1 MFFSIKIPS
10 SNIAQADGKNNLG
23 IEKRSAVFRCIF
35 IRKPSIIKEE
45 DKGHK
50 KAIKEDINM
59 KKNSKRR
66 MLSALLIL
74 FLMIQMTVQAD
85 TGTKES
91 VDLASK
97 DTGSSVEELERQRE
111 EQQSQLDSLKE
122 YQINLSDELTE
133 LNNGLQEISNELA
146 DTQDEIAAKNAEI
159 ETAESRIAE
168 LTTLSESQYESM
180 KKRVQYMY
188 ENGNQSYIEL
198 LLGASSFS
206 DFLNRVEYAKSIYDY
221 DRQELSD
228 YQDTL
233 AELKRQKEDL
243 ETAKEEL
250 LAAEQTKQEQK
261 SKADSLVAAQQE
273 KLNTAKSDVADAQT
287 EIADTDAEIARQKAY
302 EEELEAQKAKED
314 AARQE
319 EIKRQEEEL
328 INGQQGNN
336 SDNNANSDG
345 TSSGDNAGNDTSG
358 GGTKDDGA
366 SDNGTSGGGT
376 VNASDVAMLAALI
389 QCEAGGES
397 YEGKLAV
404 GSVVMNRV
412 DSSYF
417 PDTVVGVIYQSGQF
431 SPVASGR
438 FAVVLSSGA
447 DASCVQAATEV
458 LAGTRTLNC
467 LYFRRNNGLIN
478 GTVIGNHVFY

>member
-1 MFFSIKIPS
+1 MGLKKKCS
-10 SNIAQADGKNNLG
+10 
-23 IEKRSAVFRCIF
+23 KRSVVFRCIF
-35 IRKPSIIKEE
+35 IRMPSIIKKENKRR
-45 DKGHK
+45 DKS
-50 KAIKEDINM
+50 IKEDKDM

-66 MLSALLIL
+66 MFSALLIL

-85 TGTKES
+85 TGTKER

-146 DTQDEIAAKNAEI
+146 DTQDEIAAKNVEI
-159 ETAESRIAE
+159 EAAESRIAE
-168 LTTLSESQYESM
+168 LTTRSESQYEAM

-188 ENGNQSYIEL
+188 ENGNQSYLEL

-206 DFLNRVEYAKSIYDY
+206 DFLNRMEYAKSIYEY

-233 AELKRQKEDL
+233 AELKQQKEDL

-261 SKADSLVAAQQE
+261 SKADSLVAVQQE
-273 KLNTAKSDVADAQT
+273 KISAAKSDVADAET

-328 INGQQGNN
+328 INSQQPDA
-336 SDNNANSDG
+336 SDSNANPDG
-345 TSSGDNAGNDTSG
+345 TSTGDNTTG
-358 GGTKDDGA
+358 
-366 SDNGTSGGGT
+366 SDTSGGGT

>member
-1 MFFSIKIPS
+1 M
-10 SNIAQADGKNNLG
+10 
-23 IEKRSAVFRCIF
+23 
-35 IRKPSIIKEE
+35 PSIIKEE
-45 DKGHK
+45 NKRRDKS
-50 KAIKEDINM
+50 IKEDKDM

-66 MLSALLIL
+66 MFSALLIL

-85 TGTKES
+85 TGTKER
-91 VDLASK
+91 VNLASK

-146 DTQDEIAAKNAEI
+146 DTQDEIAAKNVEI
-159 ETAESRIAE
+159 DAAESRIAE
-168 LTTLSESQYESM
+168 LTTRSESQYEAM

-188 ENGNQSYIEL
+188 ENGNQSYLEL

-206 DFLNRVEYAKSIYDY
+206 DFLNRMEYAKSIYDY

-233 AELKRQKEDL
+233 AELKQQKEDL

-273 KLNTAKSDVADAQT
+273 KISAAKSDVADAET

-302 EEELEAQKAKED
+302 EEELETQKAKED

-328 INGQQGNN
+328 INSQQPAA
-336 SDNNANSDG
+336 SDNNANPDG
-345 TSSGDNAGNDTSG
+345 TSTGDNTTG
-358 GGTKDDGA
+358 
-366 SDNGTSGGGT
+366 SDASGGGT

>member
-1 MFFSIKIPS
+1 M
-10 SNIAQADGKNNLG
+10 
-23 IEKRSAVFRCIF
+23 
-35 IRKPSIIKEE
+35 PSIIKEE
-45 DKGHK
+45 NKRRDKS
-50 KAIKEDINM
+50 IKEDKDM

-66 MLSALLIL
+66 MFSALLIL
-74 FLMIQMTVQAD
+74 FLLIQMTVQAD
-85 TGTKES
+85 TGTKER
-91 VDLASK
+91 VNLASR

-146 DTQDEIAAKNAEI
+146 DTQDEIAAKNVEI
-159 ETAESRIAE
+159 DAAESRIAE
-168 LTTLSESQYESM
+168 LTTRSESQYEAM

-188 ENGNQSYIEL
+188 ENGNQSYLEL

-206 DFLNRVEYAKSIYDY
+206 DFLNRMEYAKSIYDY

-233 AELKRQKEDL
+233 AELKQQKEDL

-273 KLNTAKSDVADAQT
+273 KISAAKSDVADAET

-328 INGQQGNN
+328 INSQQPAA
-336 SDNNANSDG
+336 SDNNANPDG
-345 TSSGDNAGNDTSG
+345 TSTGDNTTG
-358 GGTKDDGA
+358 
-366 SDNGTSGGGT
+366 SDASGGGT

>member
-1 MFFSIKIPS
+1 M
-10 SNIAQADGKNNLG
+10 
-23 IEKRSAVFRCIF
+23 
-35 IRKPSIIKEE
+35 PSIIKEE
-45 DKGHK
+45 NKRRDKS
-50 KAIKEDINM
+50 IKEDKDM

-66 MLSALLIL
+66 MFSALLIL
-74 FLMIQMTVQAD
+74 FLLIQMTVQAD
-85 TGTKES
+85 TGTKER
-91 VDLASK
+91 VDLASR

-146 DTQDEIAAKNAEI
+146 DTQDEIAAKNVEI
-159 ETAESRIAE
+159 DAAESRIAE
-168 LTTLSESQYESM
+168 LTTRSESQYEAM

-188 ENGNQSYIEL
+188 ENGNQSYLEL

-206 DFLNRVEYAKSIYDY
+206 DFLNRMEYAKSIYDY

-233 AELKRQKEDL
+233 AELKQQKEDL

-273 KLNTAKSDVADAQT
+273 KISAAKSDVADAET

-302 EEELEAQKAKED
+302 EEELETQKAKED

-319 EIKRQEEEL
+319 EIRRQEEEL
-328 INGQQGNN
+328 INSQQPAA
-336 SDNNANSDG
+336 SDNNANPDG
-345 TSSGDNAGNDTSG
+345 TSTGDNTTGSDASG
-358 GGTKDDGA
+358 GGI
-366 SDNGTSGGGT
+366 

-447 DASCVQAATEV
+447 DSSCVQAATEV

>member
-1 MFFSIKIPS
+1 M
-10 SNIAQADGKNNLG
+10 
-23 IEKRSAVFRCIF
+23 
-35 IRKPSIIKEE
+35 PSIIKEE
-45 DKGHK
+45 NKRRDKS
-50 KAIKEDINM
+50 IKEDKDM

-66 MLSALLIL
+66 MFSALLIL
-74 FLMIQMTVQAD
+74 FLLIQMTVQAD
-85 TGTKES
+85 AGTKER

-111 EQQSQLDSLKE
+111 EQQSQFDSLKE

-146 DTQDEIAAKNAEI
+146 DTQDEIAAKNVEI
-159 ETAESRIAE
+159 DAAESRIAE
-168 LTTLSESQYESM
+168 LTTRSESQYEAM

-188 ENGNQSYIEL
+188 ENGNQSYLEL

-206 DFLNRVEYAKSIYDY
+206 DFLNRMEYAKSIYDY

-233 AELKRQKEDL
+233 AELKQQKEDL

-273 KLNTAKSDVADAQT
+273 KISAAKSDVADAEM

-302 EEELEAQKAKED
+302 EEELETQKAKED

-328 INGQQGNN
+328 INSQQPAA
-336 SDNNANSDG
+336 SDNNANPDG
-345 TSSGDNAGNDTSG
+345 TSTGDNTTG
-358 GGTKDDGA
+358 
-366 SDNGTSGGGT
+366 SDASGGGT

>member
-1 MFFSIKIPS
+1 M
-10 SNIAQADGKNNLG
+10 
-23 IEKRSAVFRCIF
+23 
-35 IRKPSIIKEE
+35 PSIIKEE
-45 DKGHK
+45 NKRRDKS
-50 KAIKEDINM
+50 IKEDKDM

-66 MLSALLIL
+66 MFSALLIL

-85 TGTKES
+85 TGTKER

-146 DTQDEIAAKNAEI
+146 DTQDEIAAKNVEI
-159 ETAESRIAE
+159 EAAESRIAE
-168 LTTLSESQYESM
+168 LTTRSESQYEAM
-180 KKRVQYMY
+180 KKRVQYLY
-188 ENGNQSYIEL
+188 ENGNQSYLEL

-206 DFLNRVEYAKSIYDY
+206 DFLNRMEYAKSIYDY

-233 AELKRQKEDL
+233 AELKQQKEDL

-273 KLNTAKSDVADAQT
+273 KISAAKSDVADAET

-302 EEELEAQKAKED
+302 EEELETQKAKED

-328 INGQQGNN
+328 INSQQPAA
-336 SDNNANSDG
+336 SDNNANPDG
-345 TSSGDNAGNDTSG
+345 TSTGDNTTG
-358 GGTKDDGA
+358 
-366 SDNGTSGGGT
+366 SDTSGGGT
-376 VNASDVAMLAALI
+376 VNASDAAMLAALI

>member
-1 MFFSIKIPS
+1 M
-10 SNIAQADGKNNLG
+10 
-23 IEKRSAVFRCIF
+23 
-35 IRKPSIIKEE
+35 PSIIKEE
-45 DKGHK
+45 NKRRDKS
-50 KAIKEDINM
+50 IKEDKDM

-66 MLSALLIL
+66 MFSALLIL

-85 TGTKES
+85 TGTKER

-146 DTQDEIAAKNAEI
+146 DTQDEIAAKNVEI
-159 ETAESRIAE
+159 DAAESRIAE
-168 LTTLSESQYESM
+168 LTTRSESQYEAM

-188 ENGNQSYIEL
+188 ENGNQSYLEL

-206 DFLNRVEYAKSIYDY
+206 DFLNRMEYAKSIYDY

-233 AELKRQKEDL
+233 AELKQQKEDL

-273 KLNTAKSDVADAQT
+273 KISAAKSDVADAET

-302 EEELEAQKAKED
+302 EEELETQKAKED

-328 INGQQGNN
+328 INSQQPAA
-336 SDNNANSDG
+336 SDNNANPDG
-345 TSSGDNAGNDTSG
+345 TSTGDNTTG
-358 GGTKDDGA
+358 
-366 SDNGTSGGGT
+366 SDTSGGGT
-376 VNASDVAMLAALI
+376 VNASDAAMLAALI

>member
-1 MFFSIKIPS
+1 MGLKKKCS
-10 SNIAQADGKNNLG
+10 
-23 IEKRSAVFRCIF
+23 KRSVVFRCIF
-35 IRKPSIIKEE
+35 IRMPSIIKKENKRR
-45 DKGHK
+45 DKS
-50 KAIKEDINM
+50 IKEDKDM

-66 MLSALLIL
+66 MFSALLIL

-85 TGTKES
+85 TGIKER

-97 DTGSSVEELERQRE
+97 DTGSSMEELERQRE

-146 DTQDEIAAKNAEI
+146 DTQDEIAAKNVEI
-159 ETAESRIAE
+159 EAAESRIAE
-168 LTTLSESQYESM
+168 LTTRSESQYEAM

-188 ENGNQSYIEL
+188 ENGNQSYLEL
-198 LLGASSFS
+198 LLGSSSFS
-206 DFLNRVEYAKSIYDY
+206 DFLNRMEYAKSIYDY

-233 AELKRQKEDL
+233 AELKQQKEDL

-273 KLNTAKSDVADAQT
+273 KISAAKSDVADAET

-319 EIKRQEEEL
+319 EIRRQEEEL
-328 INGQQGNN
+328 INSQQPDA
-336 SDNNANSDG
+336 SDNNANPDG
-345 TSSGDNAGNDTSG
+345 TSTGDNTTG
-358 GGTKDDGA
+358 
-366 SDNGTSGGGT
+366 SDTSGGGT

>member
-1 MFFSIKIPS
+1 MGLKKKCS
-10 SNIAQADGKNNLG
+10 Q
-23 IEKRSAVFRCIF
+23 RSVVFRCIF

-45 DKGHK
+45 DKRRDK
-50 KAIKEDINM
+50 SIKEDKNM

-66 MLSALLIL
+66 MFSVLLIL
-74 FLMIQMTVQAD
+74 FLLIQMTVQAD

-146 DTQDEIAAKNAEI
+146 DTQDEIAAKNVEI
-159 ETAESRIAE
+159 EAAESRIAE
-168 LTTLSESQYESM
+168 LTTRSESQYEAM

-188 ENGNQSYIEL
+188 ENGNQSYLEL

-206 DFLNRVEYAKSIYDY
+206 DFLNRMEYAKSIYDY

-233 AELKRQKEDL
+233 AELKQQKEEL
-243 ETAKEEL
+243 ETAKGEL

-273 KLNTAKSDVADAQT
+273 KISAAKSDVADAET

-319 EIKRQEEEL
+319 EIRRQEEEL
-328 INGQQGNN
+328 INSQQPDA
-336 SDNNANSDG
+336 SDNNANPDG
-345 TSSGDNAGNDTSG
+345 TSTGDNTTG
-358 GGTKDDGA
+358 
-366 SDNGTSGGGT
+366 SDTSGGGT

-404 GSVVMNRV
+404 ASVVMNRV

>member
-1 MFFSIKIPS
+1 MGLKKKCS
-10 SNIAQADGKNNLG
+10 Q
-23 IEKRSAVFRCIF
+23 RSVVFRCIF

-45 DKGHK
+45 DKRRDK
-50 KAIKEDINM
+50 SIKEDKNM

-66 MLSALLIL
+66 MFSALLIL
-74 FLMIQMTVQAD
+74 FLLIQMTVQAD

-97 DTGSSVEELERQRE
+97 DTGTSVEELERQRE

-146 DTQDEIAAKNAEI
+146 DTQDEIAAKNVEI
-159 ETAESRIAE
+159 EAAESRIAE
-168 LTTLSESQYESM
+168 LTTRSESQYEAM

-188 ENGNQSYIEL
+188 ENGNQSYLEL
-198 LLGASSFS
+198 LLGSSSFS
-206 DFLNRVEYAKSIYDY
+206 DFLNRMEYAKSIYEY

-233 AELKRQKEDL
+233 AELKQQKEDL

-273 KLNTAKSDVADAQT
+273 KISAAKSDVADAET

-314 AARQE
+314 AARQQ

-328 INGQQGNN
+328 INSQQPDA
-336 SDNNANSDG
+336 SDNNANPDG
-345 TSSGDNAGNDTSG
+345 TSSGDNTTG
-358 GGTKDDGA
+358 
-366 SDNGTSGGGT
+366 SDTSGGGT

>member
-1 MFFSIKIPS
+1 M
-10 SNIAQADGKNNLG
+10 
-23 IEKRSAVFRCIF
+23 
-35 IRKPSIIKEE
+35 PSIIKEE
-45 DKGHK
+45 NKRRDKS
-50 KAIKEDINM
+50 IKEDKDM

-66 MLSALLIL
+66 MFSALLIL

-85 TGTKES
+85 TGTKER
-91 VDLASK
+91 VDPASK

-146 DTQDEIAAKNAEI
+146 DTQDEIAAKNVEI
-159 ETAESRIAE
+159 EAAESRIAE
-168 LTTLSESQYESM
+168 LTTRSESQYEAM

-188 ENGNQSYIEL
+188 ENGNQSYLEL

-206 DFLNRVEYAKSIYDY
+206 DFLNRMEYAKSIYDY

-233 AELKRQKEDL
+233 AELKQQKEDL

-273 KLNTAKSDVADAQT
+273 KISAAKSDVADAET

-319 EIKRQEEEL
+319 EIRRQEEEL
-328 INGQQGNN
+328 INSQQPDA
-336 SDNNANSDG
+336 SDNNANPDG
-345 TSSGDNAGNDTSG
+345 TSTGDNTTG
-358 GGTKDDGA
+358 
-366 SDNGTSGGGT
+366 SDTSGGGT

>member
-1 MFFSIKIPS
+1 MGLKKKCS
-10 SNIAQADGKNNLG
+10 Q
-23 IEKRSAVFRCIF
+23 RSVVFRCIF

-45 DKGHK
+45 DKRRDK
-50 KAIKEDINM
+50 SIKEDKNM

-66 MLSALLIL
+66 MFSALLIL
-74 FLMIQMTVQAD
+74 FLLIQMTVQAD

-122 YQINLSDELTE
+122 YQMNLSDELTE

-146 DTQDEIAAKNAEI
+146 DTQDEIAAKNVEI
-159 ETAESRIAE
+159 ESAESRIAE
-168 LTTLSESQYESM
+168 LTTRSENQYEAM

-188 ENGNQSYIEL
+188 ENGNQSYLEL
-198 LLGASSFS
+198 LLGSSSFS
-206 DFLNRVEYAKSIYDY
+206 DFLNRMEYAKSIYDY

-233 AELKRQKEDL
+233 AELKQQKEDL

-273 KLNTAKSDVADAQT
+273 KISAAKSDVADAET

-328 INGQQGNN
+328 INSQQPDA
-336 SDNNANSDG
+336 SDNNANPDG
-345 TSSGDNAGNDTSG
+345 TSTGDNTTGSDTS
-358 GGTKDDGA
+358 
-366 SDNGTSGGGT
+366 SGGT

-447 DASCVQAATEV
+447 DSSCVQAATEV

>member
-1 MFFSIKIPS
+1 MGLKKKCS
-10 SNIAQADGKNNLG
+10 Q
-23 IEKRSAVFRCIF
+23 RSVVFRCIF

-45 DKGHK
+45 DKRRDK
-50 KAIKEDINM
+50 SIKEDKNM

-66 MLSALLIL
+66 MFSALLIL

-146 DTQDEIAAKNAEI
+146 DTQDEIAAKNVEI
-159 ETAESRIAE
+159 EAAESRIAE
-168 LTTLSESQYESM
+168 LTTRSESQYEAM

-188 ENGNQSYIEL
+188 ENGNQSYLEL

-206 DFLNRVEYAKSIYDY
+206 DFLNRMEYAKSIYDY

-273 KLNTAKSDVADAQT
+273 KISAAKSDVEDAET

-328 INGQQGNN
+328 INSQQPDA
-336 SDNNANSDG
+336 SDNNANPDG
-345 TSSGDNAGNDTSG
+345 TSTGDNTTG
-358 GGTKDDGA
+358 
-366 SDNGTSGGGT
+366 SDTSGGGT

-458 LAGTRTLNC
+458 LAGTRTLSC

>member
-1 MFFSIKIPS
+1 MGLKKKCS
-10 SNIAQADGKNNLG
+10 
-23 IEKRSAVFRCIF
+23 KRSVVFRCIF
-35 IRKPSIIKEE
+35 IRMPSIIKKENKRR
-45 DKGHK
+45 DKS
-50 KAIKEDINM
+50 IKEDKDM
-59 KKNSKRR
+59 KKNRKRR
-66 MLSALLIL
+66 MFSALLIL

-85 TGTKES
+85 TGIKER

-133 LNNGLQEISNELA
+133 LNNGLQEISNELT
-146 DTQDEIAAKNAEI
+146 DTQDEIAAKNVEI
-159 ETAESRIAE
+159 EAAESRIAE
-168 LTTLSESQYESM
+168 LTTRSESQYEAM

-188 ENGNQSYIEL
+188 ENGNQSYLEL
-198 LLGASSFS
+198 LLGSSSFS
-206 DFLNRVEYAKSIYDY
+206 DFLNRMEYAKSIYDY

-233 AELKRQKEDL
+233 AELKQQKEDL

-273 KLNTAKSDVADAQT
+273 KISAAKSDVADAET

-319 EIKRQEEEL
+319 EIRRQEEEL
-328 INGQQGNN
+328 INSQQPDA
-336 SDNNANSDG
+336 SDNNANPDG
-345 TSSGDNAGNDTSG
+345 TSTGDNTTG
-358 GGTKDDGA
+358 
-366 SDNGTSGGGT
+366 SDTSGGGT

>member
-1 MFFSIKIPS
+1 M
-10 SNIAQADGKNNLG
+10 
-23 IEKRSAVFRCIF
+23 
-35 IRKPSIIKEE
+35 PSIIKEE
-45 DKGHK
+45 NKRRDKS
-50 KAIKEDINM
+50 IKEDKDM

-66 MLSALLIL
+66 MFSALLIL

-85 TGTKES
+85 TGTKER

-146 DTQDEIAAKNAEI
+146 DTQDEIAAKNVEI
-159 ETAESRIAE
+159 EAAESRIAE
-168 LTTLSESQYESM
+168 LTTRSESQYEAM

-188 ENGNQSYIEL
+188 ENGNQSYLEL

-206 DFLNRVEYAKSIYDY
+206 DFLNRMEYAKSIYDY

-233 AELKRQKEDL
+233 AELKQQKEDL

-273 KLNTAKSDVADAQT
+273 KISAAKSDVADAET

-314 AARQE
+314 AARQQ

-328 INGQQGNN
+328 INSQQPDA
-336 SDNNANSDG
+336 SDNNANPDG
-345 TSSGDNAGNDTSG
+345 TSSGDNTTG
-358 GGTKDDGA
+358 
-366 SDNGTSGGGT
+366 SDTSGGGT
-376 VNASDVAMLAALI
+376 VNASDAAMLAALI

>member
-1 MFFSIKIPS
+1 MGLKKKCS
-10 SNIAQADGKNNLG
+10 
-23 IEKRSAVFRCIF
+23 KRSVVFRCIF
-35 IRKPSIIKEE
+35 IRKPSIIKKENKRR
-45 DKGHK
+45 DKS
-50 KAIKEDINM
+50 IKEDKDM
-59 KKNSKRR
+59 KKNRKRR
-66 MLSALLIL
+66 MFSALLIL

-85 TGTKES
+85 TGIKER

-146 DTQDEIAAKNAEI
+146 DTQDEIAAKNTEI
-159 ETAESRIAE
+159 EAAESRIAE
-168 LTTLSESQYESM
+168 LTTLSESQYEAM

-188 ENGNQSYIEL
+188 ENGNQSYLEL
-198 LLGASSFS
+198 LLGANSFS
-206 DFLNRVEYAKSIYDY
+206 DFLNRMEYAKSIYDY

-233 AELKRQKEDL
+233 AELKQQKEDL

-273 KLNTAKSDVADAQT
+273 KLSAAKSDVADAET

-328 INGQQGNN
+328 INKQQPDA
-336 SDNNANSDG
+336 SDNNANPDG
-345 TSSGDNAGNDTSG
+345 TSTGDNTTGSDTSG
-358 GGTKDDGA
+358 GGT

>member
-1 MFFSIKIPS
+1 M
-10 SNIAQADGKNNLG
+10 
-23 IEKRSAVFRCIF
+23 
-35 IRKPSIIKEE
+35 PSIIKEE
-45 DKGHK
+45 NKRRDKS
-50 KAIKEDINM
+50 IKEDKDM

-66 MLSALLIL
+66 MFSALLIL

-85 TGTKES
+85 TGTKER

-146 DTQDEIAAKNAEI
+146 DTQDEIAAKNVEI
-159 ETAESRIAE
+159 EAAESRIAE
-168 LTTLSESQYESM
+168 LTTRSESQYEAM

-188 ENGNQSYIEL
+188 ENGNQSYLEL

-206 DFLNRVEYAKSIYDY
+206 DFLNRIEYAKSIYDY

-233 AELKRQKEDL
+233 AELKQQKEDL

-273 KLNTAKSDVADAQT
+273 KISAAKSDVADAET

-302 EEELEAQKAKED
+302 EEELETQKAKED

-328 INGQQGNN
+328 INSQQPDA
-336 SDNNANSDG
+336 SDNNANPDG
-345 TSSGDNAGNDTSG
+345 TSTGDNTTG
-358 GGTKDDGA
+358 
-366 SDNGTSGGGT
+366 SDTSGGGT

>member
-1 MFFSIKIPS
+1 MGLKKKCS
-10 SNIAQADGKNNLG
+10 Q
-23 IEKRSAVFRCIF
+23 RSVVFRCIF

-45 DKGHK
+45 DKRRDK
-50 KAIKEDINM
+50 SIKEDKNM

-66 MLSALLIL
+66 MFSALLIL
-74 FLMIQMTVQAD
+74 FLLIQMTVQAD

-122 YQINLSDELTE
+122 YQMNLSDELTE

-146 DTQDEIAAKNAEI
+146 DTQDEIAAKNVEI
-159 ETAESRIAE
+159 EAAESRIAE
-168 LTTLSESQYESM
+168 LTTRSESQYEAM

-188 ENGNQSYIEL
+188 ENGNQSYLEL

-206 DFLNRVEYAKSIYDY
+206 DFLNRMEYAKSIYDY

-233 AELKRQKEDL
+233 AELKQQKEDL

-273 KLNTAKSDVADAQT
+273 KISAAKSNVEDAET

-328 INGQQGNN
+328 INSQQPDA
-336 SDNNANSDG
+336 SDNNANPDG
-345 TSSGDNAGNDTSG
+345 TSTGDNTTG
-358 GGTKDDGA
+358 
-366 SDNGTSGGGT
+366 SDTSGGGT

>member
-1 MFFSIKIPS
+1 M
-10 SNIAQADGKNNLG
+10 
-23 IEKRSAVFRCIF
+23 
-35 IRKPSIIKEE
+35 PSIIKEE
-45 DKGHK
+45 NKRRDKS
-50 KAIKEDINM
+50 IKEDKDM

-66 MLSALLIL
+66 MFSALLIL

-85 TGTKES
+85 TGTKER

-146 DTQDEIAAKNAEI
+146 DTQDEIATKNVEI
-159 ETAESRIAE
+159 EAAESRIAE
-168 LTTLSESQYESM
+168 LTTRSESQYEAM

-188 ENGNQSYIEL
+188 ENGNQSYLEL

-206 DFLNRVEYAKSIYDY
+206 DFLNRMEYAKSIYDY

-233 AELKRQKEDL
+233 AELKQQKEDL

-273 KLNTAKSDVADAQT
+273 KISAAKSDVADAET

-302 EEELEAQKAKED
+302 EEELETQKAKED

-328 INGQQGNN
+328 INSQQPAA
-336 SDNNANSDG
+336 SDNNANPDG
-345 TSSGDNAGNDTSG
+345 TSTGDNTTG
-358 GGTKDDGA
+358 
-366 SDNGTSGGGT
+366 SDASGGGT

>member
-1 MFFSIKIPS
+1 M
-10 SNIAQADGKNNLG
+10 
-23 IEKRSAVFRCIF
+23 
-35 IRKPSIIKEE
+35 PSIIKEE
-45 DKGHK
+45 NKRRDKS
-50 KAIKEDINM
+50 IKEDKDM

-66 MLSALLIL
+66 MFSTLLIL

-85 TGTKES
+85 TGTKER

-146 DTQDEIAAKNAEI
+146 DTQDEIAAKNVEI
-159 ETAESRIAE
+159 EAAESRIAE
-168 LTTLSESQYESM
+168 LTTRSESQYEAM

-188 ENGNQSYIEL
+188 ENGNQSYLEL

-206 DFLNRVEYAKSIYDY
+206 DFLNRMEYAKSIYDY

-233 AELKRQKEDL
+233 AELKQQKEDL

-273 KLNTAKSDVADAQT
+273 KISAAKSDVADAET

-302 EEELEAQKAKED
+302 EEELETQKAKED

-328 INGQQGNN
+328 INSQQPAA
-336 SDNNANSDG
+336 SDNNANPDG
-345 TSSGDNAGNDTSG
+345 TSTGDNTTG
-358 GGTKDDGA
+358 
-366 SDNGTSGGGT
+366 SDTSGGGT
-376 VNASDVAMLAALI
+376 VNASDAAMLAALI

>member
-1 MFFSIKIPS
+1 M
-10 SNIAQADGKNNLG
+10 
-23 IEKRSAVFRCIF
+23 
-35 IRKPSIIKEE
+35 PSIIKEE
-45 DKGHK
+45 NKRRDKS
-50 KAIKEDINM
+50 IKEDKDM

-66 MLSALLIL
+66 MFSALLIL

-85 TGTKES
+85 TGTKER

-146 DTQDEIAAKNAEI
+146 DTQDEIAAKNVEI
-159 ETAESRIAE
+159 EAAESRIAE
-168 LTTLSESQYESM
+168 LTTRSESQYEAM

-188 ENGNQSYIEL
+188 ENGNQSYLEL

-206 DFLNRVEYAKSIYDY
+206 DFLNRMEYAKSIYDY

-233 AELKRQKEDL
+233 AELKQQKEDL

-273 KLNTAKSDVADAQT
+273 KISAAKSDVADAET

-302 EEELEAQKAKED
+302 EEELETQKAKED

-328 INGQQGNN
+328 INSQQPDA
-336 SDNNANSDG
+336 SDNNANPDG
-345 TSSGDNAGNDTSG
+345 TSTGDNTTG
-358 GGTKDDGA
+358 
-366 SDNGTSGGGT
+366 SDTSGGGT

>member
-1 MFFSIKIPS
+1 M
-10 SNIAQADGKNNLG
+10 
-23 IEKRSAVFRCIF
+23 
-35 IRKPSIIKEE
+35 PSIIKEE
-45 DKGHK
+45 NKRRDKS
-50 KAIKEDINM
+50 IKEDKDM

-66 MLSALLIL
+66 MFSALLIL

-85 TGTKES
+85 TGTNER

-146 DTQDEIAAKNAEI
+146 DTQDEIAAKNVEI
-159 ETAESRIAE
+159 EAAESRIAE
-168 LTTLSESQYESM
+168 LTTRSESQYEAM

-188 ENGNQSYIEL
+188 ENGNQSYLEL

-206 DFLNRVEYAKSIYDY
+206 DFLNRMEYAKSIYDY

-233 AELKRQKEDL
+233 AELKQQKEDL

-273 KLNTAKSDVADAQT
+273 KISAAKSDVADAET

-302 EEELEAQKAKED
+302 EEELETQKAKED

-319 EIKRQEEEL
+319 EIRRQEEEL
-328 INGQQGNN
+328 INSQQPDA
-336 SDNNANSDG
+336 SDNNANPDG
-345 TSSGDNAGNDTSG
+345 TSTGDNTTGSDASG
-358 GGTKDDGA
+358 GGI
-366 SDNGTSGGGT
+366 

-447 DASCVQAATEV
+447 DSSCVQAATEV

>member
-1 MFFSIKIPS
+1 M
-10 SNIAQADGKNNLG
+10 
-23 IEKRSAVFRCIF
+23 
-35 IRKPSIIKEE
+35 PSIIKEE
-45 DKGHK
+45 NKRRDKS
-50 KAIKEDINM
+50 IKEDKDM

-66 MLSALLIL
+66 MFSALLIL

-85 TGTKES
+85 TGTKER

-146 DTQDEIAAKNAEI
+146 DTQDEIAAKNVEI
-159 ETAESRIAE
+159 EAAESRIAE
-168 LTTLSESQYESM
+168 LTTRSESQYEAM

-188 ENGNQSYIEL
+188 ENGNQSYLEL

-206 DFLNRVEYAKSIYDY
+206 DFLNRMEYAKSIYDY

-233 AELKRQKEDL
+233 AELKQQKEDL

-273 KLNTAKSDVADAQT
+273 KISAAKSDVADAET

-319 EIKRQEEEL
+319 EIRRQEEEL
-328 INGQQGNN
+328 INSQQPDA
-336 SDNNANSDG
+336 SDNNANPDG
-345 TSSGDNAGNDTSG
+345 TSTGDNTTG
-358 GGTKDDGA
+358 
-366 SDNGTSGGGT
+366 SDTSGGGT

>member
-1 MFFSIKIPS
+1 M
-10 SNIAQADGKNNLG
+10 
-23 IEKRSAVFRCIF
+23 
-35 IRKPSIIKEE
+35 PSIIKEE
-45 DKGHK
+45 NKRRDKS
-50 KAIKEDINM
+50 IKEDKDM

-66 MLSALLIL
+66 MFSALLIL

-85 TGTKES
+85 TGTKER

-146 DTQDEIAAKNAEI
+146 DTQDEIAAKNVEI
-159 ETAESRIAE
+159 EAAESRIAE
-168 LTTLSESQYESM
+168 LTTRSESQYEAM

-188 ENGNQSYIEL
+188 ENGNQSYLEL

-206 DFLNRVEYAKSIYDY
+206 DFLNRMEYAKSIYDY

-233 AELKRQKEDL
+233 AGLKQQKEDL

-273 KLNTAKSDVADAQT
+273 KISAAKSDVTDAET

-319 EIKRQEEEL
+319 EIRRQEEEL
-328 INGQQGNN
+328 INSQQPDA
-336 SDNNANSDG
+336 SDNNANPDG
-345 TSSGDNAGNDTSG
+345 TSTGDNTTGSDTSG
-358 GGTKDDGA
+358 GGA
-366 SDNGTSGGGT
+366 

>member
-1 MFFSIKIPS
+1 M
-10 SNIAQADGKNNLG
+10 
-23 IEKRSAVFRCIF
+23 
-35 IRKPSIIKEE
+35 PSIIKEE
-45 DKGHK
+45 NKRRDKS
-50 KAIKEDINM
+50 IKEDKDM

-66 MLSALLIL
+66 MFSALLIL

-85 TGTKES
+85 TGTKER

-146 DTQDEIAAKNAEI
+146 DTQDEIAAKNVEI
-159 ETAESRIAE
+159 EAAESRIAE
-168 LTTLSESQYESM
+168 LTTRSESQYEAM

-188 ENGNQSYIEL
+188 ENGNQSYLEL

-206 DFLNRVEYAKSIYDY
+206 DFLNRMEYAKSIYDY

-233 AELKRQKEDL
+233 AELKQQKEDL

-273 KLNTAKSDVADAQT
+273 KISAAKSDVADAET

-302 EEELEAQKAKED
+302 EEELETQKAKED

-328 INGQQGNN
+328 INSQQPAA
-336 SDNNANSDG
+336 SDNNANPDG
-345 TSSGDNAGNDTSG
+345 TSTGDNTTG
-358 GGTKDDGA
+358 
-366 SDNGTSGGGT
+366 SDTSGGGT
-376 VNASDVAMLAALI
+376 VNASDAAMLAALI

-478 GTVIGNHVFY
+478 GTVIGNHVCY

>member
-1 MFFSIKIPS
+1 M
-10 SNIAQADGKNNLG
+10 
-23 IEKRSAVFRCIF
+23 
-35 IRKPSIIKEE
+35 PSIIKEE
-45 DKGHK
+45 NKRRDKS
-50 KAIKEDINM
+50 IKEDKDM

-66 MLSALLIL
+66 MFSALLIL

-85 TGTKES
+85 TGTKER

-146 DTQDEIAAKNAEI
+146 DTQDEITAKNVEI
-159 ETAESRIAE
+159 EAAESRIAE
-168 LTTLSESQYESM
+168 LTTRSESQYEAM

-188 ENGNQSYIEL
+188 ENGNQSYLEL

-206 DFLNRVEYAKSIYDY
+206 DFLNRMEYAKSIYDY

-233 AELKRQKEDL
+233 AELKQQKEDL

-273 KLNTAKSDVADAQT
+273 KISAAKSDVADAET

-302 EEELEAQKAKED
+302 EEELETQKAKED

-328 INGQQGNN
+328 INSQQPAA
-336 SDNNANSDG
+336 SDNNANPDG
-345 TSSGDNAGNDTSG
+345 TSTGDNTTG
-358 GGTKDDGA
+358 
-366 SDNGTSGGGT
+366 SDASGGGT
-376 VNASDVAMLAALI
+376 VNASDVAMMAALI

>member
-1 MFFSIKIPS
+1 MGLKKKYS
-10 SNIAQADGKNNLG
+10 Q
-23 IEKRSAVFRCIF
+23 RSVVFRCIF

-45 DKGHK
+45 DKRRDK
-50 KAIKEDINM
+50 SIKEDKNM

-66 MLSALLIL
+66 MFSALLIL
-74 FLMIQMTVQAD
+74 FLLIQMTVQAD

-146 DTQDEIAAKNAEI
+146 DTQDEIAAKNVEI
-159 ETAESRIAE
+159 EAAESRIAE
-168 LTTLSESQYESM
+168 LTTRSENQYEAM

-188 ENGNQSYIEL
+188 ENGNQSYLEL

-206 DFLNRVEYAKSIYDY
+206 DFLNRMEYAKSIYDY

-233 AELKRQKEDL
+233 AELKQQKEDL

-273 KLNTAKSDVADAQT
+273 KISAAKSDVADAET

-302 EEELEAQKAKED
+302 EEELEAQKVKED

-319 EIKRQEEEL
+319 EIRRQEEEL
-328 INGQQGNN
+328 INSQQPDA
-336 SDNNANSDG
+336 SDNNANPDG
-345 TSSGDNAGNDTSG
+345 TSTGDNTTG
-358 GGTKDDGA
+358 
-366 SDNGTSGGGT
+366 SDTSGGGT

-458 LAGTRTLNC
+458 LAGTRTLSC

>member
-1 MFFSIKIPS
+1 M
-10 SNIAQADGKNNLG
+10 
-23 IEKRSAVFRCIF
+23 
-35 IRKPSIIKEE
+35 PSIIKEE
-45 DKGHK
+45 NKRRDKS
-50 KAIKEDINM
+50 IKEDKDM

-66 MLSALLIL
+66 MFSALLIL

-85 TGTKES
+85 TGTKER

-146 DTQDEIAAKNAEI
+146 DTQDEIAAKNVEI
-159 ETAESRIAE
+159 DAAESRIAE
-168 LTTLSESQYESM
+168 LTTRSESQYEAM

-188 ENGNQSYIEL
+188 ENGNQSYLEL

-206 DFLNRVEYAKSIYDY
+206 DFLNRMEYAKSIYDY

-233 AELKRQKEDL
+233 AELKQQKEDL

-273 KLNTAKSDVADAQT
+273 KISAAKSDVADAET

-302 EEELEAQKAKED
+302 EEELETQKAKED

-328 INGQQGNN
+328 INSQQPAA
-336 SDNNANSDG
+336 SDNNANPDG
-345 TSSGDNAGNDTSG
+345 TSTGDNTTG
-358 GGTKDDGA
+358 
-366 SDNGTSGGGT
+366 SDASGGGT
-376 VNASDVAMLAALI
+376 VNASDVAMMAALI

>member
-1 MFFSIKIPS
+1 M
-10 SNIAQADGKNNLG
+10 
-23 IEKRSAVFRCIF
+23 
-35 IRKPSIIKEE
+35 PSIIKEE
-45 DKGHK
+45 NKRRDKS
-50 KAIKEDINM
+50 IKEDKDM

-66 MLSALLIL
+66 MFSALLIL

-85 TGTKES
+85 TGTKER

-146 DTQDEIAAKNAEI
+146 DTQDEIAAKNVEI
-159 ETAESRIAE
+159 EAAESRIAE
-168 LTTLSESQYESM
+168 LTTRSESQYEAM

-188 ENGNQSYIEL
+188 ENGNQSYLEL

-206 DFLNRVEYAKSIYDY
+206 DFLNRIEYAKSIYDY

-233 AELKRQKEDL
+233 AELKQQKEDL

-273 KLNTAKSDVADAQT
+273 KISAAKSDVADAET

-302 EEELEAQKAKED
+302 EEELETQKAKED

-328 INGQQGNN
+328 INSQQPAA
-336 SDNNANSDG
+336 SDNNANPDG
-345 TSSGDNAGNDTSG
+345 TSTGDNTTG
-358 GGTKDDGA
+358 
-366 SDNGTSGGGT
+366 SDASGGGT

-458 LAGTRTLNC
+458 LAGTRNLNC

>member
-1 MFFSIKIPS
+1 
-10 SNIAQADGKNNLG
+10 
-23 IEKRSAVFRCIF
+23 
-35 IRKPSIIKEE
+35 
-45 DKGHK
+45 
-50 KAIKEDINM
+50 M

-66 MLSALLIL
+66 MLGALLIL
-74 FLMIQMTVQAD
+74 FLLIQMTVQAD

-159 ETAESRIAE
+159 EAAESRIAE
-168 LTTLSESQYESM
+168 LTTLSENQYEAM
-180 KKRVQYMY
+180 KKRVQYIY
-188 ENGNQSYIEL
+188 ENGNQSYLEL
-198 LLGASSFS
+198 LLGATSFS

-233 AELKRQKEDL
+233 AELNQQKEDL
-243 ETAKEEL
+243 ETAREEL

-273 KLNTAKSDVADAQT
+273 KISAAKSDVADAET

-319 EIKRQEEEL
+319 EIRRQEEEL
-328 INGQQGNN
+328 INSQQPDA
-336 SDNNANSDG
+336 SDNNANPDG
-345 TSSGDNAGNDTSG
+345 TSTGDNTTGSDTSG
-358 GGTKDDGA
+358 GGT

-438 FAVVLSSGA
+438 FAVVLSTGA
-447 DASCVQAATEV
+447 EASCVQAATEV
-458 LAGTRTLNC
+458 LAGKRTLNC

>member
-1 MFFSIKIPS
+1 M
-10 SNIAQADGKNNLG
+10 
-23 IEKRSAVFRCIF
+23 
-35 IRKPSIIKEE
+35 PSIIKEE
-45 DKGHK
+45 NKRRDKS
-50 KAIKEDINM
+50 IKEDKDM

-66 MLSALLIL
+66 MFSALLIL

-85 TGTKES
+85 TGTKER

-146 DTQDEIAAKNAEI
+146 DTQDEIAAKNVEI
-159 ETAESRIAE
+159 EAAESRIAE
-168 LTTLSESQYESM
+168 LTTRSESQYEAM

-188 ENGNQSYIEL
+188 ENGNQSYLEL

-206 DFLNRVEYAKSIYDY
+206 DFLNRMEYAKSIYDY

-233 AELKRQKEDL
+233 AELKQQKEDL

-273 KLNTAKSDVADAQT
+273 KISAAKSDVADAET

-302 EEELEAQKAKED
+302 EEELETQKAKED

-328 INGQQGNN
+328 INSQQPAA
-336 SDNNANSDG
+336 SDNNANPDG
-345 TSSGDNAGNDTSG
+345 TSTGDNTTGSDTSG
-358 GGTKDDGA
+358 GGTVKA
-366 SDNGTSGGGT
+366 SD
-376 VNASDVAMLAALI
+376 AAMLAALI

>member
-1 MFFSIKIPS
+1 M
-10 SNIAQADGKNNLG
+10 
-23 IEKRSAVFRCIF
+23 
-35 IRKPSIIKEE
+35 PSIIKEE
-45 DKGHK
+45 NKRRDKS
-50 KAIKEDINM
+50 IKEDKDM

-66 MLSALLIL
+66 MFSALLIL

-85 TGTKES
+85 TGTKER

-133 LNNGLQEISNELA
+133 LNNGLQEISNELT
-146 DTQDEIAAKNAEI
+146 DTQDEIAAKNVEI
-159 ETAESRIAE
+159 DAAESRIAE
-168 LTTLSESQYESM
+168 LTTRSESQYEAM

-188 ENGNQSYIEL
+188 ENGNQSYLEL

-206 DFLNRVEYAKSIYDY
+206 DFLNRMEYAKSIYDY

-233 AELKRQKEDL
+233 AELKQQKEDL

-273 KLNTAKSDVADAQT
+273 KISAAKSDVADAET
-287 EIADTDAEIARQKAY
+287 EIVDTDAEIARQKAY
-302 EEELEAQKAKED
+302 EEELETQKAKED

-328 INGQQGNN
+328 INSQQPAA
-336 SDNNANSDG
+336 SDNNANPDG
-345 TSSGDNAGNDTSG
+345 TSTGDNTTG
-358 GGTKDDGA
+358 
-366 SDNGTSGGGT
+366 SDASGGGT

>member
-1 MFFSIKIPS
+1 MGLKKKCS
-10 SNIAQADGKNNLG
+10 
-23 IEKRSAVFRCIF
+23 KRSVVFRCIF
-35 IRKPSIIKEE
+35 IRKPSIIKKENKRR
-45 DKGHK
+45 DKS
-50 KAIKEDINM
+50 IKEDKDM
-59 KKNSKRR
+59 KKNRKRR
-66 MLSALLIL
+66 MFSALLIL

-85 TGTKES
+85 TGIKER

-146 DTQDEIAAKNAEI
+146 DTQDEIAAKNVEI
-159 ETAESRIAE
+159 EAAESRIAE
-168 LTTLSESQYESM
+168 LTTRSESQYEAM

-188 ENGNQSYIEL
+188 ENGNQSYLEL
-198 LLGASSFS
+198 LLGSSSFS
-206 DFLNRVEYAKSIYDY
+206 DFLNRMEYAKSIYDY

-233 AELKRQKEDL
+233 AELKQQKEDL

-273 KLNTAKSDVADAQT
+273 KISAAKSDVADAET

-302 EEELEAQKAKED
+302 EEELETQKAKED

-328 INGQQGNN
+328 INSQQPAA
-336 SDNNANSDG
+336 SDNNANPDG
-345 TSSGDNAGNDTSG
+345 TSTGDNTTG
-358 GGTKDDGA
+358 
-366 SDNGTSGGGT
+366 SDASGGGT

>member
-1 MFFSIKIPS
+1 MGLKKKCS
-10 SNIAQADGKNNLG
+10 Q
-23 IEKRSAVFRCIF
+23 RSVVFRCIF

-45 DKGHK
+45 DKRRDK
-50 KAIKEDINM
+50 SIKEDKNM

-66 MLSALLIL
+66 MFSTLLIL
-74 FLMIQMTVQAD
+74 FLLIQMTVQAD

-97 DTGSSVEELERQRE
+97 DTGTSVEELERQRE

-146 DTQDEIAAKNAEI
+146 DTQDEIAAKNVEI
-159 ETAESRIAE
+159 EAAESRIAE
-168 LTTLSESQYESM
+168 LTTRSENQYEAM

-188 ENGNQSYIEL
+188 ENGNQSYLEL
-198 LLGASSFS
+198 LLGSSSFS
-206 DFLNRVEYAKSIYDY
+206 DFLNRMEYAKSIYDY

-233 AELKRQKEDL
+233 AELKQQKEDL

-273 KLNTAKSDVADAQT
+273 KISAAKSDVADAET

-319 EIKRQEEEL
+319 EIRRQEEEL
-328 INGQQGNN
+328 INSQQPDA
-336 SDNNANSDG
+336 SDNNANPDG
-345 TSSGDNAGNDTSG
+345 TSTGDNTTG
-358 GGTKDDGA
+358 
-366 SDNGTSGGGT
+366 SDTSGGGT